1 MIRNSA
7 SSRAFRV
14 SLVGGIT
21 LLLLSLAVFAVAV
34 QARAVS
40 INAEDSIQT
49 TENLRIASISRAE
62 LSIAS
67 RLVAGE
73 LEQTNV
79 IDASIANSLDT
90 LALLGESL
98 DDADADEELTAAY
111 GSFAAAARDQARLL
125 RAEGPITQDNV
136 AAELRTG
143 ETFEALAGLLR
154 ARQDI
159 AITGLES
166 SNDLMNLIGSLA
178 TFVVAFV
185 VPSAALYVFESLRNI
200 PRHTRE
206 LEFEADRVRNRVTA
220 GAMAIQ
226 AETQTIRERLFSDGD
241 HDPEDEEPEDA
252 LRRSLLR
259 LEHLATANGAMHRW
273 RSEPVD
279 VLAVAHE
286 VRASVGE
293 RLIVVESD
301 RKPPLA
307 QGDSVEVAL
316 VLNELTRNSLQHGS
330 HPISIRIGTVDDRVV
345 ASVIDAGDGLPEVVR
360 TAIFEERD
368 FALRNNLVSGRF
380 GYGLYAA
387 RLAAESMHAEL
398 RYDRVDERTHISL
411 LLPLASSTEGS
422 VVSEGSRAA

>member
-73 LEQTNV
+73 LAQVNV

-90 LALLGESL
+90 LTLLGESL
-98 DDADADEELTAAY
+98 DAADADAELTAAY
-111 GSFAAAARDQARLL
+111 DAFASAATDQAALL
-125 RAEGPITQDNV
+125 RREGPISQDNV

-154 ARQDI
+154 ERQDR
-159 AITGLES
+159 AVTGLES

-185 VPSAALYVFESLRNI
+185 VPSAALYVFESLRNV

-226 AETQTIRERLFSDGD
+226 AETQTIRERLFGQ
-241 HDPEDEEPEDA
+241 EDDDATESEEA

-279 VLAVAHE
+279 VLAIAHE

-345 ASVIDAGDGLPEVVR
+345 ASVIDVGDGLPEVVR

>member
-1 MIRNSA
+1 MRRTTG

-21 LLLLSLAVFAVAV
+21 LVLLSLAVFAVAV
-34 QARAVS
+34 QARSVS
-40 INAEDSIQT
+40 INAEASIQT
-49 TENLRIASISRAE
+49 TENLRITSISRAE

-67 RLVAGE
+67 RLVSGE
-73 LEQTNV
+73 LAQPDV
-79 IDASIANSLDT
+79 IDASIANALDT

-98 DDADADEELTAAY
+98 DAADADAELLEAYESFNDAA
-111 GSFAAAARDQARLL
+111 GDQARLL
-125 RAEGPITQDNV
+125 SLETPQPEANVSAEI
-136 AAELRTG
+136 RTG
-143 ETFEALAGLLR
+143 ETFEALAGILR
-154 ARQDI
+154 ERQET
-159 AITGLES
+159 AITALES

-200 PRHTRE
+200 PRYTRE
-206 LEFEADRVRNRVTA
+206 LEFDANRVRNRVTA

-226 AETQTIRERLFSDGD
+226 AETQTIRSQLFRDDGSEER
-241 HDPEDEEPEDA
+241 DEA

-259 LEHLATANGAMHRW
+259 LEHLATANGATHRW

-345 ASVIDAGDGLPEVVR
+345 ASVIDAGEGLPEVVR

-398 RYDRVDERTHISL
+398 RYDRVDHNTHISL

>member
-34 QARAVS
+34 QARSVS

-67 RLVAGE
+67 RLAAGE
-73 LEQTNV
+73 LAQVDV

-90 LALLGESL
+90 LTLLGESL
-98 DDADADEELTAAY
+98 DAAEADAELTAAY
-111 GSFAAAARDQARLL
+111 DDFAGAATDQASLL
-125 RAEGPITQDNV
+125 RQEGSVSQDNV

-143 ETFEALAGLLR
+143 ETFEAFAGLLR
-154 ARQDI
+154 ERQDA

-185 VPSAALYVFESLRNI
+185 VPSAALYVFESLRNV

-226 AETQTIRERLFSDGD
+226 AETQTIRERLFGY
-241 HDPEDEEPEDA
+241 EDDDEAESEEA

-279 VLAVAHE
+279 VLAIAHE

-345 ASVIDAGDGLPEVVR
+345 ASVIDVGDGLPEVVR